1 MSASNTSDGQ
11 STVLIVD
18 DDQDTADLYTDY
30 LKDTYRV
37 HTAYSG
43 EEALEVMDATI
54 DVVLLDRRMPE
65 LSGDDVLDAIRERD
79 SDCRIVMM
87 TAVSPDFDII
97 DLPFDE
103 YLVKPVSAET
113 VRDAIERML
122 VRTTYDANIQ
132 RLMSVA
138 SKMATLESTLEL
150 SDLTANDE
158 YAALEAEFVALRD
171 ELGTEKSEEDPYP
184 EFTMEKI
191 QTVIN

>member
-87 TAVSPDFDII
+87 TAVSPDFGII